1 MTTNNKMQ
9 GGQRKG
15 AGRPRKGEALRVPL
29 TFSVDPAT
37 REKAQLLRN
46 AGYNVNELVES
57 IILNAYACCFN
68 NTEAQPLAETM
79 AYIRHWKSIFADTE

>member
-1 MTTNNKMQ
+1 MGTKNSK
-9 GGQRKG
+9 R
-15 AGRPRKGEALRVPL
+15 GRPRKGEALRVSL

-46 AGYNVNELVES
+46 AGYHVHELVEG
-57 IILNAYACCFN
+57 IILNAYAYCFN

-79 AYIRHWKSIFADTE
+79 AYIRHWKSLFADTE